1 MEQAQLQVQDISG
14 NWISVGST
22 MNQPQMIS
30 KNLDSLARVYK
41 KTVRAIDSNGN
52 ILQLRTLL

>member
-1 MEQAQLQVQDISG
+1 
-14 NWISVGST
+14 
-22 MNQPQMIS
+22 MIS